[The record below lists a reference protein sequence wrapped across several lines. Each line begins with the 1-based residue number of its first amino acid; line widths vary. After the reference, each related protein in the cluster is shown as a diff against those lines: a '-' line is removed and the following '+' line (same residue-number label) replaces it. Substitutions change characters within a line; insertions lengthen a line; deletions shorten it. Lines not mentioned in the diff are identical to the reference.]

1 MAVYNST
8 APVQMNV
15 SFAEVYPGA
24 VATLTLLTAP
34 DAYSFNDVG
43 TNVVQKT
50 VETLQATV
58 EGTFVF
64 ELPDLSVGV
73 FEVVGK

>member
-1 MAVYNST
+1 
-8 APVQMNV
+8 MNV
-15 SFAEVYPGA
+15 SFAGVRTGA
-24 VATLTLLTAP
+24 AATLTLLTAP

-43 TNVVQKT
+43 TSVVQKT

-58 EGTFVF
+58 GGTFVF

-73 FEVVGK
+73 LEVVGRQSWVLN

>member
-1 MAVYNST
+1 
-8 APVQMNV
+8 MNV
-15 SFAEVYPGA
+15 SFAEVRTGA

-34 DAYSFNDVG
+34 DANSFNDVG

-50 VETLQATV
+50 VEILGATV
-58 EGTFVF
+58 GGTFVF

-73 FEVVGK
+73 LEVVGS